1 MKQAAKNENTGRNE
15 DAANAAEAAEAT
27 HRVKKILIFMSTT
40 TRSLVDL
47 ARNAQVRIRQALEDA
62 RVEPGRTV
70 EVHVLV
76 HGYQIE
82 GVHELGTMQFTFTIA
97 PPAPLNWGWPRTAKI
112 TYVPG
117 DESVVADWVREKLPS
132 SAASPI
138 DSTMLVFWGHGAGIG
153 TTLSLP
159 RRLPGATTHA
169 TRPCEIDVAGA
180 FRDHAVAR
188 HLAAQ
193 LECVPHEQQKQKI
206 DVLVF
211 DSCLMAGMELAH
223 EYRELARYLVA
234 SQTLVETAPAGPPG
248 LNLGGVV
255 SAFINDRAW
264 GDPARLADTA
274 AEIADVVGDSRS
286 GAQQLTVVRLDGD
299 ADEKRVDVAQAWLRQ
314 QRDDDS
320 GASQHLQD
328 ARKTLENPAEGL
340 LTRARTSPI
349 ASAAKALRGE
359 SIGGE
364 KVDVTGLLWLFTR
377 LLSEASFDHDE
388 RQRIITAFRAAA
400 YVRVR
405 QFLDLRD
412 LARQVHETCR
422 HRLLQLVALHLL
434 TELAP
439 RRDGFVVAHRT
450 ALRLEDK
457 LRLGGVTVY
466 CPWFKASGD
475 GPFGPAFD
483 VTIDHRRYRALRLPD
498 VTGWSDFVFGP
509 LFEATSAERRPT
521 PADRQDDDRS
531 LCLELLSRLVCARR
545 CDCDCERGQS
555 IVGRGKP
562 SGSTLEGKPSGGSL
576 EGKPSG
582 GSLGPRDGEE
592 V

>member
-1 MKQAAKNENTGRNE
+1 MSHAEQSGVAAPVQADGSAPC
-15 DAANAAEAAEAT
+15 
-27 HRVKKILIFMSTT
+27 RVKKILIFMSTT

-47 ARNAQVRIRQALEDA
+47 ARNAQVRVRQALEEA
-62 RVEPGRTV
+62 RLEAGRMV

-82 GVHELGTMQFTFTIA
+82 GVHDLGSMKFTFTIA
-97 PPAPLNWGWPRTAKI
+97 HQKPLTWDWPGTADI

-117 DESVVADWVREKLPS
+117 DETVVADWVREKLPS

-159 RRLPGATTHA
+159 RRLPGGTTHA

-206 DVLVF
+206 DILVF

-264 GDPARLADTA
+264 GGPTRLAVTA

-299 ADEKRVDVAQAWLRQ
+299 SDERHVDVARAWLRQ
-314 QRDDDS
+314 QRDDNS

-328 ARKTLENPAEGL
+328 ARRAFEKPAEGAL
-340 LTRARTSPI
+340 ARPLTSAIRA
-349 ASAAKALRGE
+349 AAKALQGA
-359 SIGGE
+359 SDGSE

-388 RQRIITAFRAAA
+388 RQRIIAAFRATA

-422 HRLLQLVALHLL
+422 HRLLQLVALHLV

-439 RRDGFVVAHRT
+439 RRDGFVVAHRA

-483 VTIDHRRYRALRLPD
+483 VTIDHGRYRALRLPD

-521 PADRQDDDRS
+521 HADRQDDDRS
-531 LCLELLSRLVCARR
+531 LCLELLSRLVCARH
-545 CDCDCERGQS
+545 CDCECDRDRRV
-555 IVGRGKP
+555 IGRGKP

-582 GSLGPRDGEE
+582 GSLGPREDEE